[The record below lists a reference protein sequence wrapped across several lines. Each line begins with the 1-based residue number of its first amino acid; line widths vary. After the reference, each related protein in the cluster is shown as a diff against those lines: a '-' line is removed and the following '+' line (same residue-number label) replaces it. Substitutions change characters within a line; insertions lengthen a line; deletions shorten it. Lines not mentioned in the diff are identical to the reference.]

1 MELKQLDYFLHL
13 ANTGSMSQSA
23 KALAISQPTLS
34 RSIAQLEYILQVELF
49 EREHRPLQLTRAGEY
64 FKKHIE
70 QPLADLNQAIQ
81 LTQNLKQQQDCL
93 RIGFVASILY
103 GLLPEIISQLR
114 QDLQQSLL
122 HLDIK
127 LFEINS
133 EQQLQSLKSGE
144 IDVGFGR
151 FYHQDHF
158 IKQIFLRHERYVVAV
173 PKHHSFA
180 KQAEQ
185 LPDFSLKLSS
195 LLNETFILYHRSPN
209 IITSLQHTDPLLQF
223 FEQKG
228 LACPPTLK
236 VRDLQIALG
245 LVAAYEGITL
255 VPESLK
261 TVRQEQICYIP
272 LWHEDVTSPMFIN
285 LLAKSEHF
293 ALPLLLQAIY
303 RVYERH
309 GITYKPF
316 SL

>member
-23 KALAISQPTLS
+23 KALTISQPTLS
-34 RSIAQLEYILQVELF
+34 RSIAQLEQLLQVELF

-64 FKKHIE
+64 FKKQIE

-81 LTQNLKQQQDCL
+81 LTQNLTHQQDCL
-93 RIGFVASILY
+93 KIGFVASILY

-114 QDLQQSLL
+114 QDLQQSAL

-127 LFEINS
+127 LVEINS
-133 EQQLQSLKSGE
+133 EQQLHALKSGE

-151 FYHQDHF
+151 FSHQDNF
-158 IKQIFLRHERYVVAV
+158 IQQIFLRYERYVVAV
-173 PKHHSFA
+173 PKHHFFA

-185 LPDFSLKLSS
+185 NPDFSLKLSS
-195 LLNETFILYHRSPN
+195 LLHETFILYHRSPN
-209 IITSLQHTDPLLQF
+209 ISPTLQQTDPLLQF
-223 FEQKG
+223 FEQKNIDF
-228 LACPPTLK
+228 PPTLK

-245 LVAAYEGITL
+245 LVAAYEGLTL

-261 TVRQEQICYIP
+261 TVRQEQISYIP
-272 LWHEDVTSPMFIN
+272 LWHEDITSPMFIN
-285 LLAKSEHF
+285 LLAQNTHF

-309 GITYKPF
+309 GITYKPY